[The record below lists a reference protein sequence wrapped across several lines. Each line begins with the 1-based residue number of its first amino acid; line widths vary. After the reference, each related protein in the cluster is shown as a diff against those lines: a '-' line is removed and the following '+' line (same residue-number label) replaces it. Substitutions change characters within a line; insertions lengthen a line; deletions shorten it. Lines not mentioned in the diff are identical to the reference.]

1 LGNQRDVFDS
11 LEQINLKYRQ
21 GSTAAEVNSVRFS
34 RVLLIN
40 PEHNVEW
47 PGLTPPIGLGYLAES
62 LRNEDIDFD
71 ILDMNLSRGLRHLHR
86 KLDRFQPDLVGM
98 TMITRDYRRFYRT
111 LEEIRRYNSRI
122 KIVAGGAHVTILREK
137 VLEECCAIDYGV
149 AGDGERTLVELCK
162 GGLGEEE
169 IKGLIYRN
177 NGGIVCTA
185 EREPVTDLDKIPWP
199 RFEKF
204 ELNRYFRE
212 ISLYTSRGCPYR
224 CIFCARHVLSPKYN
238 VRSAGNVGDELEYW
252 YQKGYR
258 KFNIEDDN
266 FNLIQ
271 GRVYAICDEIE
282 RRKLGGLTLRC
293 SNGIRADRV
302 DRAMLSRMRE
312 VGFTYLAFGVDAG
325 NDRMLKVVKK
335 GETMADIETAIANA
349 CQLGYTIKLFFIIGN
364 PTETPED
371 VEDMVK
377 LSRKYPV
384 QEVHFN
390 NVVPYPGTELYKWI
404 KEHNYFLRQPDEY
417 LNNASFWEKRP
428 IFETPE
434 LPAAERIRLTG
445 YLHKMRE
452 EIHRKSIERMFRRY
466 GLLGKLA
473 GRILSNKW
481 LERFYYG
488 STFWR
493 GLIER
498 FRYRLMPAN

>member
-1 LGNQRDVFDS
+1 M
-11 LEQINLKYRQ
+11 
-21 GSTAAEVNSVRFS
+21 RFN

-47 PGLTPPIGLGYLAES
+47 PGLTPPIGIGYLAES
-62 LRNEDIDFD
+62 LRSAEIDFD
-71 ILDMNLSRGLRHLHR
+71 ILDMNLCRGLKHLHF

-98 TMITRDYRRFYRT
+98 TMITRDYRGFYDT
-111 LEEIRRYNSRI
+111 LGEIRRHNSGL
-122 KIVAGGAHVTILREK
+122 KIAGGGPHITLLKEK
-137 VLEECCAIDYGV
+137 VLEECSAIDYGV
-149 AGDGERTLVELCK
+149 VRDGERTLVELCK
-162 GGLGEEE
+162 GELAEKE

-177 NGGIVCTA
+177 NGRIVGTA
-185 EREPVTDLDKIPWP
+185 EREAEPDLDKIPWP
-199 RFEKF
+199 HFEKF

-212 ISLYTSRGCPYR
+212 ISLYTSRGCPYS

-266 FNLIQ
+266 FNLIPR
-271 GRVYAICDEIE
+271 RVYAICDEIE
-282 RRKLGGLTLRC
+282 QRKLRGLILRC

-302 DRAMLSRMRE
+302 DRAMLTRMRE
-312 VGFTYLAFGVDAG
+312 VGFAYLAFGVDAG

-335 GETMADIETAIANA
+335 AETMADIESAIANA

-364 PTETPED
+364 PSEKPED

-390 NVVPYPGTELYKWI
+390 NVVPYPGTELYDWI
-404 KEHNYFLRQPDEY
+404 REHNCFLREPGEY
-417 LNNASFWEKRP
+417 LNNASFWEERP

-445 YLHKMRE
+445 YLRKMRK
-452 EIHRKSIERMFRRY
+452 EIHRRSIERMFRRY
-466 GLLGKLA
+466 GPLARLASLL
-473 GRILSNKW
+473 LSSTW
-481 LERFYYG
+481 FERFYYG

-498 FRYRLMPAN
+498 YRYRLVPSNS